1 MNKNVLNKLA
11 KIESKVELSEMKV
24 DLALIDDVKKS
35 YADAI
40 AARKR
45 SFDEMQL
52 VGKKIIEA
60 AKIMQDII
68 KINEGAISAFDKFEV
83 AAKSIGIDVPK
94 DILDQ
99 KKNIQ
104 EGLKGTLAKY
114 TKNLNSIKLF

>member
-1 MNKNVLNKLA
+1 MNKNVLNKLS
-11 KIESKVELSEMKV
+11 KIESKVELAEVKV

-40 AARKR
+40 AARKK

-52 VGKKIIEA
+52 VGKKIQETTKMI
-60 AKIMQDII
+60 QDII
-68 KINEGAISAFDKFEV
+68 AINESAISAFDKFEV

-114 TKNLNSIKLF
+114 IKNLGAIKLF